1 MKKVVTSLAVA
12 SILGV
17 GAVAD
22 TDGVFVGVQGSTGF
36 DYSKAKS
43 TSSRAAEAETTTSA
57 TTTTT
62 TYPAWQIGVLGGY
75 KMYFTPK
82 VGLRV
87 YGLLNYKSS
96 GTNTDDGTT
105 VTDTTNSTL
114 ALSANADVLFDFVS
128 KKDLDFGVF
137 GGLSLGYAS
146 NESDTDDNT
155 GTITTTDNG
164 SGLDF
169 GINLGLRA
177 LLAQKH
183 GLELYSRIGLNEQK
197 KSVTGGTYKY
207 STPFSMGLRYT
218 YSF

>member
-36 DYSKAKS
+36 DYSKTKS
-43 TSSRAAEAETTTSA
+43 TSSSTAEAETTTSA

-96 GTNTDDGTT
+96 GTNTDDGTA

-146 NESDTDDNT
+146 NESDTDSGT

-183 GLELYSRIGLNEQK
+183 GLELYSRIGLTEAK
-197 KSVTGGTYKY
+197 TTITGGENKY

-218 YSF
+218 FNF